1 MDSGS
6 GEDAE
11 GGVFV
16 RLVEKKSG
24 TRVEWVLEMTEAER
38 AAADSRSLDCAGSFA
53 IANDSA
59 SLGMTISGKTLATNC
74 GDALGTNQETL
85 ATHRDE
91 AIGTTTGGGT
101 ISATNAHQTVG
112 ISTSAE
118 LRERRERESERLAR
132 AFRERWPHSCVI
144 PWMEAVADPRG
155 EWWELRRNS
164 PKQSGEISQAAFLLR
179 ARQLGLKVALPWGD
193 SERFDF
199 VVWREGGPIYRVQVK
214 GTGRLHRRGYEVQP
228 VHTARGGRKQ
238 RYTAKE
244 IDVVAAHVQPVDVWY
259 LLPIRA
265 VGRAK
270 SLRFYPDIA
279 SRRPMWEE
287 YREAW
292 EVLGFRAR
300 RRRLKDRSTM

>member
-1 MDSGS
+1 MGHPSPVDVQSVFSVTVMCSGDHCFLICSLFIFEYLPENLGRLDSGS

-59 SLGMTISGKTLATNC
+59 SLGMTSSGKSLGMTRS
-74 GDALGTNQETL
+74 GKALGAERTANDPRETERL
-85 ATHRDE
+85 A
-91 AIGTTTGGGT
+91 
-101 ISATNAHQTVG
+101 SA
-112 ISTSAE
+112 
-118 LRERRERESERLAR
+118 LRERG
-132 AFRERWPHSCVI
+132 PHSCVI
-144 PWMEAVADPRG
+144 PWMEAVADPRE

-179 ARQLGLKVALPWGD
+179 ARQLGFKVALPWGD

-199 VVWREGGPIYRVQVK
+199 VVWREGGAIYRVQVK

-228 VHTARGGRKQ
+228 VHTSRGGRKQ

-259 LLPIRA
+259 LLPISA

-270 SLRFYPDIA
+270 SLRFYP
-279 SRRPMWEE
+279 
-287 YREAW
+287 
-292 EVLGFRAR
+292 GH
-300 RRRLKDRSTM
+300 

>member
-1 MDSGS
+1 
-6 GEDAE
+6 
-11 GGVFV
+11 VFV

-59 SLGMTISGKTLATNC
+59 SLGMTRSGK
-74 GDALGTNQETL
+74 ALGAERTANDPRET
-85 ATHRDE
+85 
-91 AIGTTTGGGT
+91 
-101 ISATNAHQTVG
+101 
-112 ISTSAE
+112 
-118 LRERRERESERLAR
+118 ERLAS
-132 AFRERWPHSCVI
+132 ALRERWPHSCVV
-144 PWMEAVADPRG
+144 PWMEAVADPQ
-155 EWWELRRNS
+155 EKWWESRRNS

-199 VVWREGGPIYRVQVK
+199 VVWMEGCVIYRVQVK

-244 IDVVAAHVQPVDVWY
+244 IDVVAAHVQPVDAWY
-259 LLPIRA
+259 LLPIGK
-265 VGRAK
+265 VGWAK
-270 SLRFYPDIA
+270 SLRFYPDIE

-292 EVLGFRAR
+292 KVLGER
-300 RRRLKDRSTM
+300 